1 MPDLP
6 RLNPAIR
13 ALESGKPA
21 FVTFSP
27 AEISAAQAIGATT
40 YDAVVFEMEHNPYDV
55 RQLRDCM
62 QYMLDRAQIVKS
74 ASLPPA
80 VAPMVRI
87 PPNGGEMNQFI
98 AKQVLDIGVYGIVWP
113 HVSTVD
119 EARNAV
125 TACRYPRPRSA
136 QYFELAGQRGDA
148 PAAAARYC
156 VLSQQEYYARADVW
170 PLNPQGE
177 ILVAIMCEEV

>member
-1 MPDLP
+1 MPDIP
-6 RLNPAIR
+6 RLNSAIR

-27 AEISAAQAIGATT
+27 AEIGAAQSIGAAG
-40 YDAVVFEMEHNPYDV
+40 YDGVVFEMEHNPYDI

-62 QYMLDRAQIVKS
+62 QYMLDRAQILKS
-74 ASLPPA
+74 GTLAPA

-87 PPNGGEMNQFI
+87 PPNGGELNQFI

-125 TACRYPRPRSA
+125 QACRYPRPRSA
-136 QYFELAGQRGDA
+136 SYYEPAGHPGNA
-148 PAAAARYC
+148 PPTAARDMGI
-156 VLSQQEYYARADVW
+156 SQPDYYQRAD
-170 PLNPQGE
+170 
-177 ILVAIMCEEV
+177 ILA